1 MLSLSLLFWIT
12 LFVAIVALWWQSDKV
27 KSLALNHALLHC
39 RRLKLQFLDQ
49 TMVLSG
55 IKPVRNEAGSLSLR
69 RRYQFE
75 FTVNGE
81 TRHKGTME
89 LIGNAVKSIQLEP
102 HVLPEQDQSSLH

>member
-1 MLSLSLLFWIT
+1 MLSLSLLFWLT
-12 LFVAIVALWWQSDKV
+12 LFVALAALWWQSDKV

-39 RRLKLQFLDQ
+39 RKLNLQLLDQ
-49 TMVLSG
+49 TMVLTG
-55 IKPVRNEAGSLSLR
+55 LKPVRNDSGSLSLR

-89 LIGNAVKSIQLEP
+89 LLGNTVRSVALEP
-102 HVLPEQDQSSLH
+102 HLLPEQDQIH

>member
-1 MLSLSLLFWIT
+1 MLSLSLLFWLT
-12 LFVAIVALWWQSDKV
+12 LFVAIAALWWQSDKV

-39 RRLKLQFLDQ
+39 RKLNLQFLDQ
-49 TMVLSG
+49 TMVLTG
-55 IKPVRNEAGSLSLR
+55 LHPVRNEAGRLSLR

-89 LIGNAVKSIQLEP
+89 LFGNVIRSIQLEP
-102 HVLPEQDQSSLH
+102 HVLPEQDQLPH